1 VQRSGAMAPVQCTEH
16 ENALDQHVAYFF
28 RKHPEIFKQHA
39 ISRIRPGWY
48 NFDGRQIS
56 VEWQHGD
63 GDGYL
68 VAVDGPLRQPFKDY
82 VQGSDM
88 NAQFDNRR
96 LPLSNLQQIPK
107 ERQLSFGNMHKE
119 VSRLEA
125 MKIAKEQAL
134 VREMAAEY
142 AKDGQRVPESA
153 LIERYKK
160 TIDKKLGKRSGR
172 TTTPAPPQPATAS
185 PPAASGGPI
194 QPPWWQEAKAQA
206 QGQTQQQ
213 NCQNVDTTPVFCS
226 KHDATEKRKKIPPRD
241 AVCTVCK
248 EVVHTNYAEVH
259 SCHACSRRE
268 NRCLCCGDHV
278 GGQQQQQQQQQQQ
291 VQGQGQQNVLG
302 QGGQGQPNYCQ
313 KHDHTEKRKKTQPR
327 NVECRSCNT
336 SIQTNYVDFMLCA
349 PCSQAEQRCLCCGTS
364 TAMQSAQAPLAVPG
378 LYNPCGGI
386 GGFSNLG
393 CPPMQSLQSTPKQA
407 MNGVPPQSA
416 LPSFNHVEQVLNR
429 YK

>member
-1 VQRSGAMAPVQCTEH
+1 MAPVHAAQGTDH
-16 ENALDQHVAYFF
+16 ENALDQHVAYFL

-39 ISRIRPGWY
+39 ISRIRPGCY
-48 NFDGRQIS
+48 NVDGRQIS

-63 GDGYL
+63 YGGDGYL

-82 VQGSDM
+82 VHGSDV
-88 NAQFDNRR
+88 NAQFDSQR
-96 LPLSNLQQIPK
+96 LPRSNLQQIPK

-142 AKDGQRVPESA
+142 AKDGQRVPESE

-160 TIDKKLGKRSGR
+160 TIDKKLGKHSSRQ
-172 TTTPAPPQPATAS
+172 TAPVPP
-185 PPAASGGPI
+185 PPAMASMTAASEPI
-194 QPPWWQEAKAQA
+194 QPPWWAQAQAQA
-206 QGQTQQQ
+206 QGQKHGQQ
-213 NCQNVDTTPVFCS
+213 NCQHADTTPVFCS
-226 KHDATEKRKKIPPRD
+226 KHDATEKRKKIPARD

-248 EVVHTNYAEVH
+248 EVAHTNYAEVH
-259 SCHACSRRE
+259 LCHACSRRE
-268 NRCLCCGDHV
+268 KRCLCCGDHV
-278 GGQQQQQQQQQQQ
+278 GGQQQQQQQ

-302 QGGQGQPNYCQ
+302 QAQPNYCRN
-313 KHDHTEKRKKTQPR
+313 HDQTEKRKKTQPR

-364 TAMQSAQAPLAVPG
+364 TAMPSAQTPLAVPG
-378 LYNPCGGI
+378 IYNPCGGI

-393 CPPMQSLQSTPKQA
+393 CPQLQSLQSTPKQA
-407 MNGVPPQSA
+407 MNGIPSQNA
-416 LPSFNHVEQVLNR
+416 LASFNHVEQVLNR